1 MADILTSIH
10 GNKVGLSAPNA
21 AGKQSLIVEGS
32 VLTSISQQAAITALT
47 DSSGGTSGGNTVQA
61 VPAVVAAATGADTA
75 TLPTKASVD
84 ATVTALKNDIA
95 TLTAKLNAA
104 LEAIKAAGVTL

>member
-1 MADILTSIH
+1 MADVLVSIH
-10 GNKVGLSAPNA
+10 GKRLGISAPDAN
-21 AGKQSLIVEGS
+21 GKSQLLLDGS
-32 VLTSISQQAAITALT
+32 PISGVVAQAAITVLT
-47 DSSGGTSGGNTVQA
+47 DSSGGTSGGNTVPA

-104 LEAIKAAGVTL
+104 LAAMKAAGVTL